1 MKNKRWY
8 LFLLLTWLGAKK
20 MRLLIK
26 KRRLRQLTFLLAC
39 SLGIILFCTQSVN
52 AQKTASSC
60 RPQFILPDQKSPYA
74 AEILNSNCR
83 DSKDNFTTRQAAL
96 QDLAQAD
103 VVYLA
108 EIHDH
113 PEDHKIQLQI
123 IQELQRR
130 NQKVAI
136 AMEMFQHPYQDIL
149 DRYLAEQL
157 NEQELLEQ
165 SEYNQR
171 WGFSWEYYAPILRFA
186 KEKQLPVLALNTPT
200 EITRQVAS
208 AGLESLTPKQ
218 RRLIPPF
225 GEIRTDNPEYR
236 QLLAKTFQQHQ
247 KFGHG
252 NSADFERF
260 FLAQVLWDETMAA
273 GTAKFLKANP
283 NYQVVVL
290 AGQGHII
297 YGYGIPSRVARR
309 LKDKQLVQLSVLLSP
324 FRDPIDTNQPIADF
338 VWRQR

>member
-1 MKNKRWY
+1 VKNKRWH
-8 LFLLLTWLGAKK
+8 LFLFLTWLGAKK

-26 KRRLRQLTFLLAC
+26 KRWLRQLTFLLAC

-52 AQKTASSC
+52 AQKAASFC
-60 RPQFILPDQKSPYA
+60 RPQFILPEQELGHA
-74 AEILNSNCR
+74 AEILHSSCR
-83 DSKDNFTTRQAAL
+83 DSQENFTTRQAAL
-96 QDLAQAD
+96 QKLAQAG

-108 EIHDH
+108 EIHDR

-123 IQELQRR
+123 IQELQGR

-136 AMEMFQHPYQDIL
+136 AMEMFQHPYQDTL
-149 DRYLAEQL
+149 TRYLAGQL

-208 AGLESLTPKQ
+208 AGLESLTSKQ

-225 GEIRTDNPEYR
+225 SEIRTDNPQYR

-273 GTAKFLKANP
+273 GIAKFLKAKP
-283 NYQVVVL
+283 NYQIVVL

-324 FRDPIDTNQPIADF
+324 FTDPIDTNQPIADF
-338 VWRQR
+338 VWR